1 MTIKF
6 RKGDINPTTKT
17 FPRTLAEAFPE
28 NPEPNFEEDG
38 IDKEDKMVIISCI
51 VIAIILFILITWGTL
66 WQIKVAS

>member
-6 RKGDINPTTKT
+6 FYNGNETTRT

-38 IDKEDKMVIISCI
+38 IDKEDKMVITACI
-51 VIAIILFILITWGTL
+51 VIAIILITWGTL
-66 WQIKVAS
+66 

>member
-6 RKGDINPTTKT
+6 RKGNINPTTKT

-28 NPEPNFEEDG
+28 HPEPNFEKNE
-38 IDKEDKMVIISCI
+38 IDKEDKMVITVCI

-66 WQIKVAS
+66 

>member
-1 MTIKF
+1 MTIKY
-6 RKGDINPTTKT
+6 RKGNINPTTKT

-38 IDKEDKMVIISCI
+38 IDKEDKMVITACI

-66 WQIKVAS
+66 

>member
-66 WQIKVAS
+66 

>member
-6 RKGDINPTTKT
+6 RKGNINPTTKT

-38 IDKEDKMVIISCI
+38 IDKEDKMVIIVCI

-66 WQIKVAS
+66 